1 MTRIIRDFMSFSPK
15 TRIVAAYTVCTVVW
29 GTTWFSI
36 RLTIGPGG
44 YPTYEAAALRFTI
57 AVTVIAL
64 CVPWELARLGERLG
78 RTLPWLCAA
87 GLINSMSYGL
97 LYKAEESVP
106 GSVAAVIYGA
116 LPLLTALTAGA
127 TRSEKISAG
136 QIAGGTMAL
145 FGITILFWD
154 RLHVSHE
161 QAMGVALVA
170 GAVLAN
176 AGYLLVYKR
185 KVHSEPSLAATGV
198 FLAATGAGLW
208 CISLGLGWQPLP
220 WPPPT
225 RPSVALVYL
234 GVAGTVVTFVCYL
247 YLIRHVGVATAS
259 TLIIA
264 ESVVALGV
272 DRLWERQGKL
282 ELLSY
287 IGAAVALAG
296 SAVSIVLK
304 PEETPPS

>member
-1 MTRIIRDFMSFSPK
+1 
-15 TRIVAAYTVCTVVW
+15 
-29 GTTWFSI
+29 
-36 RLTIGPGG
+36 
-44 YPTYEAAALRFTI
+44 
-57 AVTVIAL
+57 
-64 CVPWELARLGERLG
+64 
-78 RTLPWLCAA
+78 
-87 GLINSMSYGL
+87 
-97 LYKAEESVP
+97 
-106 GSVAAVIYGA
+106 
-116 LPLLTALTAGA
+116 
-127 TRSEKISAG
+127 
-136 QIAGGTMAL
+136 MAL
-145 FGITILFWD
+145 LGITIIFWD
-154 RLHVSHE
+154 RLHVSRE
-161 QAMGVALVA
+161 QAVGVALVA

-176 AGYLLVYKR
+176 AAYLLVYKR

-198 FLAATGAGLW
+198 FLAATCTGLW
-208 CISLGLGWQPLP
+208 CFTLALGWQGVP
-220 WPPPT
+220 WPPPVK
-225 RPSVALVYL
+225 PSLALVYL

-287 IGAAVALAG
+287 MGAAVALLG

>member
-1 MTRIIRDFMSFSPK
+1 MPFSPK
-15 TRIVAAYTVCTVVW
+15 ARIVAAYTVCTLVW

-57 AVTVIAL
+57 AVMVIAL
-64 CVPWELARLGERLG
+64 CVPRELARLSERVG
-78 RTLPWLCAA
+78 HTLPWLCVA

-116 LPLLTALTAGA
+116 LPLLTAGA
-127 TRSEKISAG
+127 TRSERISPG
-136 QIAGGTMAL
+136 QIAGGAMAL
-145 FGITILFWD
+145 LGITIIFWD
-154 RLHVSHE
+154 RLHVSPE
-161 QAMGVALVA
+161 QAVGVALVA

-176 AGYLLVYKR
+176 AAYLLVYKR

-208 CISLGLGWQPLP
+208 CISVTMGWHRLP
-220 WPPPT
+220 WPPPAQ
-225 RPSVALVYL
+225 PSLALVYL

-287 IGAAVALAG
+287 MGAAVALLG

>member
-1 MTRIIRDFMSFSPK
+1 MLFSPK
-15 TRIVAAYTVCTVVW
+15 TRIVAAYTVCTLVW

-36 RLTIGPGG
+36 RLTIAPGG

-57 AVTVIAL
+57 AVVVIAL
-64 CVPWELARLGERLG
+64 CVPGDLLRVKERAG
-78 RTLPWLCAA
+78 ATLPWLCVA
-87 GLINSMSYGL
+87 GLINSASYGL

-116 LPLLTALTAGA
+116 LPLLTALAAGA
-127 TRSEKISAG
+127 TRSERVSAG
-136 QIAGGTMAL
+136 QISGGVVAL
-145 FGITILFWD
+145 SGITIIFWD
-154 RLHVSHE
+154 RLHVSRE
-161 QAMGVALVA
+161 QAVGVALVA

-176 AGYLLVYKR
+176 AAYLLVYKR
-185 KVHSEPSLAATGV
+185 KVHSEPSMATTGV
-198 FLAATGAGLW
+198 FLGATGAGLW
-208 CISLGLGWQPLP
+208 CFSLALGWRGVP
-220 WPPPT
+220 WPPPAKPT
-225 RPSVALVYL
+225 MALVYL
-234 GVAGTVVTFVCYL
+234 GIAGSVVTFACYL

-287 IGAAVALAG
+287 VGAAVALAG
-296 SAVSIVLK
+296 SAVSIALR